1 MGCRRQSSHDR
12 SHVHATDSEQILK
25 RCRCLQDPPFIA
37 FLPWNPNMCVYGC
50 VYAQHK
56 KESARGCRN
65 PGSNLLVWNKYIDID
80 LEPKL
85 CPLHTLGHPFMQKP
99 LKILSPVSCHQSSL
113 PRTSLRSLPVG
124 GGLHHSDQ
132 LTLQIW
138 KNRGDIEIYWMS
150 KKTGKGPTQMAPRH
164 KQRKDT
170 PKEMQTTT
178 TCSSISQTR
187 HVTSSRFLMLS

>member
-1 MGCRRQSSHDR
+1 MKPKYVCVWLRVRPTQKRIGSRMQKSRFQPACM
-12 SHVHATDSEQILK
+12 EQIYRHRLGAK
-25 RCRCLQDPPFIA
+25 IVSTPHFGASIHAKAFENSESCL
-37 FLPWNPNMCVYGC
+37 L
-50 VYAQHK
+50 
-56 KESARGCRN
+56 S
-65 PGSNLLVWNKYIDID
+65 
-80 LEPKL
+80 PKL
-85 CPLHTLGHPFMQKP
+85 AATH
-99 LKILSPVSCHQSSL
+99 ISSI
-113 PRTSLRSLPVG
+113 SASG

>member
-99 LKILSPVSCHQSSL
+99 LKLLSPVSCHQSSL

-124 GGLHHSDQ
+124 GPAPFRPTYTANLKKQ
-132 LTLQIW
+132 RWYWNLLNVK
-138 KNRGDIEIYWMS
+138 KNR
-150 KKTGKGPTQMAPRH
+150 KGTHPNGPA
-164 KQRKDT
+164 
-170 PKEMQTTT
+170 
-178 TCSSISQTR
+178 SQTKKGHTKR
-187 HVTSSRFLMLS
+187 NADHNNLQFHLPDC